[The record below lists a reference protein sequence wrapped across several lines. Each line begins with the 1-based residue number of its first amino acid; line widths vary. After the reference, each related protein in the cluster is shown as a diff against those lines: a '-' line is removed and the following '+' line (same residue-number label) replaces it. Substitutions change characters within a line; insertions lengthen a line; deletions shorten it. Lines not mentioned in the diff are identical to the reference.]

1 MENIIVYHSRLP
13 LGMMKG
19 NTSSVFTINGSELTI
34 RTGPYGEYVRYS
46 ISNNKNTPGN
56 FYKNQGVQKLY
67 DDLFKYN
74 KVKKEKGSGDDY
86 VQTIFSKGDLQRQN
100 RSGNYVLPT
109 VGKRMPIISVSGHFI
124 RGPYAGRKINEVPMD
139 YIQEIQNTENLN
151 HNEKLEL
158 SNVLNKPSEPK
169 KVSSKVVVTNTFKT
183 HTTTGLIMK
192 RGDMKNVYYRNG
204 DKLHNK
210 PIWNG
215 PHGDY
220 TSYRND
226 KGKWVYIGINK
237 LYKELF
243 GED

>member
-1 MENIIVYHSRLP
+1 MENKIIYHSRLP
-13 LGMMKG
+13 LGMIKG
-19 NTSSVFTINGSELTI
+19 NQTKVFTSNGSELTI
-34 RTGPYGEYVRYS
+34 KNGSLGAYVRYTPS
-46 ISNNKNTPGN
+46 FKTPG
-56 FYKNQGVQKLY
+56 YKNQNVQKLY
-67 DDLFKYN
+67 DDLFKFN

-86 VQTIFSKGDLQRQN
+86 VQTVFSKGDLQRQN

-109 VGKRMPIISVSGHFI
+109 LAKRMPIISVSGHFI
-124 RGPYAGRKINEVPMD
+124 RGPYAGRKINELPME
-139 YIQEIQNTENLN
+139 YIHEIQNTEDLN

-158 SNVLNKPSEPK
+158 SNALNKPSEPK

-192 RGDMKNVYYRNG
+192 RGDMNNVYYRNG